1 MEKTTHQVKKF
12 ESYHELFALAVVPG
26 LLLFGMTL
34 GLEQTRFRRLPGA

>member
-12 ESYHELFALAVVPG
+12 EQYHELFTFAVVPG
-26 LLLFGMTL
+26 LMLLGLCL